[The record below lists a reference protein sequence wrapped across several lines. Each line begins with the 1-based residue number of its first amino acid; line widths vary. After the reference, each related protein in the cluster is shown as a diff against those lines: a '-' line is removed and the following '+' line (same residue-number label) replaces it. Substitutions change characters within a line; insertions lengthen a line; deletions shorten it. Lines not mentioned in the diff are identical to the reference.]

1 MAVVGVI
8 DYARLVR
15 DIKDAVV
22 VADVQGH
29 IIDVNHAAADLF
41 GYPAADLIGRPLTQ
55 IMPERHRAS
64 HEAGLARYLRT
75 GVATLIG
82 KAVQVEALHRN
93 GHEIPIELS
102 LTRLGGGGDVQFA
115 AVIRDLTQVRRLE
128 HAVEEERE
136 RAERLDLAVR
146 LRDEFLAVAS
156 HELRTP
162 VSVLKLQAR
171 LAEKGPLDAEG
182 VGRLR
187 RQVERLER
195 LVGRMLDAT
204 SLTAGPME
212 VSLETFD
219 VTAAAHQVAHD
230 MAALAPD
237 HPIHVHVPAT
247 PMLVRADRARVE
259 EVLYNL
265 LDNAV
270 KYSPDPRPIT
280 VTLWIAAGH
289 PARALCRVSD
299 QGLGIPA
306 GLRDQVFSRF
316 TRERSERVR
325 SIAGLGVGLYICRG
339 IVEAHGGRIELQS
352 EEGSGSAFTF
362 DLPLAAEHAQ
372 GAARQGKVLVVDD
385 DPDLLEMVRLTLQVA
400 SIPCE
405 SARDGS
411 EALEAMRHERPS
423 LVLLDLMMPGMDGWE
438 CYRRMR
444 SDDQLRDV
452 PVVLVSGHR
461 EVGAKAAELGVPHWL
476 GKPVDIDQMLNL
488 VRRFMPQ
495 A

>member
-1 MAVVGVI
+1 VI

-22 VADVQGH
+22 VADARGH
-29 IIDVNHAAADLF
+29 ILEVNHAAADLF
-41 GYPAADLIGRPLTQ
+41 GYLAVDLVGRPLTQ
-55 IMPERHRAS
+55 IMPERFRAS
-64 HEAGLARYLRT
+64 HEAGLARYLQT
-75 GVATLIG
+75 GIASLIG
-82 KAVQVEALHRN
+82 KAVQVEGLHRD
-93 GHEIPIELS
+93 GREIPIELS
-102 LTRLGGGGDVQFA
+102 LARLGEGDDLQFA

-128 HAVEEERE
+128 HAVAEERE

-171 LAEKGPLDAEG
+171 LAEKGPLDGDG
-182 VGRLR
+182 VARLR

-212 VSLETFD
+212 VSPEAFD
-219 VTAAAHQVAHD
+219 IGVVARQVAQD
-230 MAALAPD
+230 IAALAPN
-237 HPIHVHVPAT
+237 HSIHVHVPAQ
-247 PMLVRADRARVE
+247 PILVRADRARIE

-270 KYSPDPRPIT
+270 KYSPNPRPIA
-280 VTLWIAAGH
+280 VTLWIAEGD
-289 PARALCRVSD
+289 PARALCRVAD

-306 GLRDQVFSRF
+306 ELREELFARF
-316 TRERSERVR
+316 TRERSDRVR

-339 IVEAHGGRIELQS
+339 IIEAHGGRIEVHS
-352 EEGSGSAFTF
+352 AEGAGAQFTF
-362 DLPLAAEHAQ
+362 DLPIAAEHV
-372 GAARQGKVLVVDD
+372 GRAAGRGKVLVVDD
-385 DPDLLEMVRLTLQVA
+385 DPDLLEMVRLTLQLA

-405 SARDGS
+405 GARDGA

-423 LVLLDLMMPGMDGWE
+423 LVLLDLMMPVMDGWE

-444 SDDQLRDV
+444 LEEQLRDV

-461 EVGAKAAELGVPHWL
+461 EVRAKADELGVPHWL
-476 GKPVDIDQMLNL
+476 GKPVDIDQMLSL
-488 VRRFMPQ
+488 VRRYVPE